1 MDQSEVFFVSM
12 KIVFGI
18 ANSADPDEMLHHAA
32 SHYGQHCQFI
42 CLSILIITTSFFIVS
57 P

>member
-1 MDQSEVFFVSM
+1 MFFVSM
-12 KIVFGI
+12 KIVFNI

-42 CLSILIITTSFFIVS
+42 CLSILIITTSLLFLLSMF
-57 P
+57 

>member
-1 MDQSEVFFVSM
+1 MFFVSM
-12 KIVFGI
+12 KIVFDI